1 MKKINTLILIC
12 LAVTTGML
20 AGCSAMKKLDLY
32 QLQLGM
38 SKEEAVRAL
47 GKKPENLIGAKRFE
61 DGDLEVLE
69 FNSWRNALTTPEGE
83 SPFEQFWLYF
93 FNDRL
98 VEWGKPTDWAYEVDR
113 VYRKHR
119 GRR

>member
-1 MKKINTLILIC
+1 MKKANTFIIIC
-12 LAVTTGML
+12 LVAAVSFLG
-20 AGCSAMKKLDLY
+20 GCSAMKKLDLY

-38 SKEEAVRAL
+38 SKEEAIRAL

-69 FNSWRNALTTPEGE
+69 FSSLRNVLTTPDGE
-83 SPFEQFWLYF
+83 EPFEQFWLYF

-98 VEWGKPTDWAYEVDR
+98 VEWGKPADWSYEADR